1 MAKELKN
8 LLINRIHDRNL
19 ILLLANH
26 IGGRLIDIGCG
37 TKPYAELLKPY
48 VKEHVGVDHEHT
60 FHSKDNVD
68 LFGSAYAIPA
78 PDASFD
84 SALCTA
90 VLEHLE
96 EPEQA
101 LRECYRV
108 LKPDGV
114 AIYSVPFIWHLHEE
128 PRDFYRFSKYGLDYL
143 FTKVGFEVVEIK
155 ALSGFWV
162 TFGQLLVY
170 NLYRLNRGPLRWL
183 RIIDGLGLALQGM
196 VYLLDRVDRTEQWT
210 WMYMLVAKKTM
221 SESGIST
228 SYSHGAGES

>member
-1 MAKELKN
+1 MMNYKN
-8 LLINRIHDRNL
+8 LLVYSIHDREL
-19 ILLLANH
+19 TRVAKKYFV
-26 IGGRLIDIGCG
+26 GRLIDIGCG

-48 VKEHVGVDHEHT
+48 VTEHIGVDHEGT

-68 LFGSAYAIPA
+68 LFGTAYAIPA

-90 VLEHLE
+90 ALEHLE

-108 LKPDGV
+108 LKSGGV

-128 PRDFYRFSKYGLDYL
+128 PRDFYRFTKYGLDYL
-143 FTKVGFEVVEIK
+143 FKKVGFEVIEIK

-162 TFGQLLVY
+162 TFGQLFVY
-170 NLYRLNRGPLRWL
+170 NLYRFNRGPLRWF
-183 RIIDGLGLALQGM
+183 RIIDAVGLMVQGIA
-196 VYLLDRVDRTEQWT
+196 YLLNRFDRTEQWT
-210 WMYMLVAKKTM
+210 WAYLVVARKK
-221 SESGIST
+221 
-228 SYSHGAGES
+228 